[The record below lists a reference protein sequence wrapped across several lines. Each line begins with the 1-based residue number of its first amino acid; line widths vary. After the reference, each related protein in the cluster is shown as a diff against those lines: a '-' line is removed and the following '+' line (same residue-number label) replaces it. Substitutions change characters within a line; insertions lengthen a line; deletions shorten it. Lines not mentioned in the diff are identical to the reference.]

1 MKFDNLKTGDKLLLL
16 VGASLT
22 VLSFLS
28 LLVFTT
34 LSAVS
39 LVTWRVPQFWNLC
52 FLLCAVSLGGW
63 MLLFTGQLRIGGGVL
78 VRRNNVLLL
87 LSLIIAVLI
96 SSVVRFAGHQK
107 YIAIL
112 ALGLAL
118 AAFHIAVP
126 GITSPSTLFRLLKNE
141 RIARDGANS

>member
-1 MKFDNLKTGDKLLLL
+1 MKFHDLKTDEKLLLF

-22 VLSFLS
+22 ILSFLV
-28 LLVFTT
+28 LLFFIT
-34 LSAVS
+34 LSVVS
-39 LVTWRVPQFWNLC
+39 LVTWSVPHFWNLC

-63 MLLFTGQLRIGGGVL
+63 MLLYTGQLRIGGGVS

-87 LSLIIAVLI
+87 FSLILVVLI
-96 SSVVRFAGHQK
+96 SAVVSFAGYQK

-112 ALGLAL
+112 ALVLAL

-126 GITSPSTLFRLLKNE
+126 GITSPRMLLWLLKNE
-141 RIARDGANS
+141 PIVRDGAKS